1 MSMGMM
7 NMSTSYGFALAILL
21 FVRREWDVF
30 CVVDVIVA
38 DLALLCFGE
47 IDALITLLQIW
58 QRASPAGARQ
68 TRHETVLASV

>member
-1 MSMGMM
+1 MC
-7 NMSTSYGFALAILL
+7 LQI
-21 FVRREWDVF
+21 VRREWDVF

-68 TRHETVLASV
+68 TRHETVLASVSFQVYSIFTVVFGP